1 MDLTEKVAE
10 LPLSP
15 GVYLMKDSLGHI
27 IYVGKAKQL
36 KKRVQSYFYNSKG
49 HSPKVK
55 QLVKHI
61 RDLDYRLTDTEFE
74 AFLLEC
80 QLIKEIKPMYN
91 KKMKNPLAY
100 SYIAIRTDTPY
111 RQPAVTYDPGEFEDS
126 LYFGPYTSRSTVE
139 RALQGIKECQKIL
152 CSTPHAKST
161 LCLNHSLGLCIGMCG
176 GGAAL
181 ERYNEI
187 IGDVIELLHGNDNSI
202 LNDLERRMNTAAE
215 NFEFETAAKYRDYV
229 TAVRSLLQKEKV
241 IGFTAQNQNI
251 AVLEPINEQTLK
263 LMLIKG
269 GEIIFRSR
277 LEAGDTPM
285 EQLCGVIQTAIT
297 DSFGKLVH
305 REPEEISR
313 HKLDEAQIIYSHL
326 ASSSGSYVLIP
337 EKWLTPENEAELA
350 AAVSELLQNIKKSPR
365 LI

>member
-1 MDLTEKVAE
+1 MDLTEKVAD

-55 QLVKHI
+55 QLIKHI

-100 SYIAIRTDTPY
+100 SYIALRTDTPY
-111 RQPAVTYDPGEFEDS
+111 RQLAVTYDPGEYEDS

-152 CSTPHAKST
+152 CSTPHAKNT
-161 LCLNHSLGLCIGMCG
+161 RCLNHSLGLCIGMCG

-181 ERYNEI
+181 QQYDEI
-187 IGDVIELLHGNDNSI
+187 IDRIIELLQGNDNGI
-202 LNDLERRMNTAAE
+202 LNDLERRMNTAAD

-269 GEIIFRSR
+269 SEIIFRSR
-277 LEAGDTPM
+277 LEAGDMPM
-285 EQLCGVIQTAIT
+285 ERLCGVIQTAIT
-297 DSFGKLVH
+297 DSFGKLVR

-326 ASSSGSYVLIP
+326 ASSSGCYVLIP
-337 EKWLTPENEAELA
+337 EAWLAAENDTELA
-350 AAVSELLQNIKKSPR
+350 AAVSELLQNANNP
-365 LI
+365 LA